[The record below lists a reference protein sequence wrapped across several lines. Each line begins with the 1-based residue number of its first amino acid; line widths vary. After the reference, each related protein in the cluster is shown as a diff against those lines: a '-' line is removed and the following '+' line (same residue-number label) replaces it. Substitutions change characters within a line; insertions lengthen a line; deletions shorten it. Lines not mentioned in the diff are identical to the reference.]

1 MHALPGR
8 HSETKLAIPHS
19 SAEARGSDP
28 QDSVNGGAHKAVK
41 RWPGMPT
48 HREGALDRQRLPLP
62 DPHWKVPFSRTEP
75 GTEV

>member
-41 RWPGMPT
+41 FRFPGQSLE
-48 HREGALDRQRLPLP
+48 RKSDLNVLPG
-62 DPHWKVPFSRTEP
+62 SAA
-75 GTEV
+75 